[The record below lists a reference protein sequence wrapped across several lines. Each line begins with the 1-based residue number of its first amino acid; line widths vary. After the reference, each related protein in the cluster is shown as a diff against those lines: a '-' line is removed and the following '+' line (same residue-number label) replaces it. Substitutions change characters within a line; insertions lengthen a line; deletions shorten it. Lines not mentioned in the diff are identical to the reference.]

1 MELVEDHD
9 ADTRQ
14 VTVVLQPP
22 GEHALG
28 HHLDACSGPDDAL
41 VAGRV
46 PDGVTDVLAEQRS
59 HAAGRGS
66 GGETP
71 WFEQQDATAGQPG
84 LVEQADRDDRRLA
97 GAWWGHQD
105 GPARIVEGPA
115 ELGYGRLDRQPA
127 VGQGHRGRGAALS

>member
-1 MELVEDHD
+1 MTTPTPARSRSCCSRLVSTPSVTTS
-9 ADTRQ
+9 TR
-14 VTVVLQPP
+14 VP
-22 GEHALG
+22 GPTTR
-28 HHLDACSGPDDAL
+28 SSR
-41 VAGRV
+41 VRV

-97 GAWWGHQD
+97 GARWGHQD
-105 GPARIVEGPA
+105 GPAGVVEGAA

-127 VGQGHRGRGAALS
+127 VGQGHRGRGDVLS